1 MSRHRNVRG
10 MDYGEDYE
18 GYDDVYGHS
27 VEDDY
32 GVSPSTAEQ
41 FIFQRSLQHH
51 QLASFLEEG
60 EEDLKREEEADLARR
75 DSERSLSDPTNFQK
89 PQLSDIEEAQL
100 QSCLEEVRNVVGE
113 TVPERTMIEMAVT
126 HHFNFEKTLNALLDQ
141 QESSAGNNNNMETQ
155 RGVSDL
161 TVEKQGIVGGEFEK
175 KADGLLKMKGQE
187 VVSEDSIR
195 NSALNVNSG
204 SLSDVIK
211 SREVPHQKPS
221 PKVSK
226 LPLADLIEAHHSPK
240 LFPSPAPA
248 KANAGVLP
256 MSSLPLSALANAH
269 LSSPPRGSSIAQ
281 GQGSL
286 SLSELAGSH
295 LGETKGTA
303 GGGVLSGRSLSEL
316 PQRSLC
322 STPPRQPPTKGSFP
336 EGGHGL
342 KPVAGISLSDLAS
355 ANLSANPTEVQSKP
369 FQSLGLGSLQNV
381 PLAAKPSGQGALRLG
396 PRSEPSLS
404 SLASAQLSSNPPGPQ
419 QEAINYPPAS
429 SLGNTGISLSSL
441 ASAHLSST
449 PQLDLPGT
457 NRSSADGRPHDK
469 SKTDF
474 SKPAGSSL
482 SSLATAHLSQ
492 VPGTKSTL
500 GFPSSLTT
508 KPIAVGVQDQAPA
521 TVSSKVNQPTSEN
534 IPAMSK
540 SDRTAKTSDSLHSTT
555 ILTDPEIQLTQAS
568 SKGPTF
574 PTGCKHLPLKHSAGF
589 RPVSAEEPLP
599 GIVGSDSKTRVP
611 TPPGFQS
618 RAALMLD
625 RSSPVDLLS
634 PEPHDSTYPLD
645 PTNNNTKPLS
655 KLHKLRARQDKYC
668 LLANPSVFGRAL
680 CTEFIDQSKALSDQQ
695 GVRIASYVVQ
705 RQHSR
710 PTVHRQFLYQR
721 QKSWTTGT
729 ADHEDEIIPFDFS
742 SPSPDDIIRQRQAGA
757 FGNTN
762 SKSLGATAQPPK
774 KQPSPGRT
782 KRPLPAAAAAVASA
796 DDPAVASIAPEVAKL
811 SMPSKGARKGFVLGP
826 VPLPSEIGD
835 KRRKSAVGKSGLRGD
850 FLDGMTDGNMKSE
863 SRGKLPTVMSAPDLT
878 VMAGSSAVLPGAL
891 ASTRRESK
899 TSKAGTID
907 ISKEYS
913 KRQEGKQLINLVVIG
928 HVDAGKSTLMGHLL
942 YLLGQVNQRQMHKYE
957 QESKKQ
963 GKASFAYAW
972 VLDETGEERQRGITM
987 DVGLTNFET
996 PNRTVTLLDAPG
1008 HKDFI
1013 PNMITGAAQADVA
1026 ILVVDATRGEF
1037 ETGFDSG
1044 GQTREHALLVR
1055 SLGVTQLAVA
1065 INKLDTVGWSEER
1078 FNEIVGKLG
1087 QFLKQAGFKESDVQY
1102 IPCSG
1107 LTGENLKD
1115 KAKEPALTK
1124 WYNGPSLVDT
1134 IDGLKSPKRPIH
1146 KAYRQC
1152 VSDVFKGMG
1161 AGISIAGKIES
1172 GGVQVGDRVVI
1183 MPTAEHG
1190 QVRGIYIHEEE
1201 TKWACAGD
1209 HATVVVTGIDQGNIG
1224 VGSVMCSVDH
1234 PIPVASRFRARV
1246 IMFNL
1251 DVPVTKGFPVLL
1263 HYQTVSE
1270 PAIICKLISTL
1281 HKSTGEVLQK
1291 RPKCLTKQS
1300 NAIIDIETS
1309 RPVCLEL
1316 YKDFKDLGRFML
1328 RYSGSTIGAG
1338 VVTEIKR

>member
-155 RGVSDL
+155 RG
-161 TVEKQGIVGGEFEK
+161 
-175 KADGLLKMKGQE
+175 
-187 VVSEDSIR
+187 
-195 NSALNVNSG
+195 
-204 SLSDVIK
+204 
-211 SREVPHQKPS
+211 
-221 PKVSK
+221 
-226 LPLADLIEAHHSPK
+226 
-240 LFPSPAPA
+240 
-248 KANAGVLP
+248 
-256 MSSLPLSALANAH
+256 
-269 LSSPPRGSSIAQ
+269 
-281 GQGSL
+281 
-286 SLSELAGSH
+286 
-295 LGETKGTA
+295 
-303 GGGVLSGRSLSEL
+303 
-316 PQRSLC
+316 
-322 STPPRQPPTKGSFP
+322 
-336 EGGHGL
+336 
-342 KPVAGISLSDLAS
+342 
-355 ANLSANPTEVQSKP
+355 
-369 FQSLGLGSLQNV
+369 
-381 PLAAKPSGQGALRLG
+381 
-396 PRSEPSLS
+396 
-404 SLASAQLSSNPPGPQ
+404 
-419 QEAINYPPAS
+419 
-429 SLGNTGISLSSL
+429 
-441 ASAHLSST
+441 
-449 PQLDLPGT
+449 
-457 NRSSADGRPHDK
+457 
-469 SKTDF
+469 
-474 SKPAGSSL
+474 
-482 SSLATAHLSQ
+482 
-492 VPGTKSTL
+492 
-500 GFPSSLTT
+500 
-508 KPIAVGVQDQAPA
+508 
-521 TVSSKVNQPTSEN
+521 
-534 IPAMSK
+534 
-540 SDRTAKTSDSLHSTT
+540 
-555 ILTDPEIQLTQAS
+555 
-568 SKGPTF
+568 
-574 PTGCKHLPLKHSAGF
+574 
-589 RPVSAEEPLP
+589 
-599 GIVGSDSKTRVP
+599 
-611 TPPGFQS
+611 
-618 RAALMLD
+618 
-625 RSSPVDLLS
+625 
-634 PEPHDSTYPLD
+634 
-645 PTNNNTKPLS
+645 
-655 KLHKLRARQDKYC
+655 
-668 LLANPSVFGRAL
+668 
-680 CTEFIDQSKALSDQQ
+680 
-695 GVRIASYVVQ
+695 
-705 RQHSR
+705 
-710 PTVHRQFLYQR
+710 
-721 QKSWTTGT
+721 
-729 ADHEDEIIPFDFS
+729 
-742 SPSPDDIIRQRQAGA
+742 
-757 FGNTN
+757 
-762 SKSLGATAQPPK
+762 LGATAQPPK